1 MTGLC
6 SLRVENII
14 VNMYHAGAQ
23 GVDDRMIN
31 VHYYYYDGLTD
42 DDTYDDRFDEGLQDI
57 TAASI
62 QMVGEPREVFTN
74 LLKGHGTT
82 R

>member
-1 MTGLC
+1 
-6 SLRVENII
+6 
-14 VNMYHAGAQ
+14 MYHASAQ
-23 GVDDRMIN
+23 GVYECMIN
-31 VHYYYYDGLTD
+31 VHYYYYYDGLTD
-42 DDTYDDRFDEGLQDI
+42 DDAYDDRFDEGLQDI

>member
-1 MTGLC
+1 
-6 SLRVENII
+6 
-14 VNMYHAGAQ
+14 MYHASTQ
-23 GVDDRMIN
+23 GIDDRMIN

-42 DDTYDDRFDEGLQDI
+42 ADAYDDRFDEGLQDI

>member
-1 MTGLC
+1 
-6 SLRVENII
+6 
-14 VNMYHAGAQ
+14 MYHASVQ
-23 GVDDRMIN
+23 GVDERMMN
-31 VHYYYYDGLTD
+31 VRYCYYDDLTD
-42 DDTYDDRFDEGLQDI
+42 DNDDDDDAYDDRFDEGLQDI

-74 LLKGHGTT
+74 LLRGHGTT